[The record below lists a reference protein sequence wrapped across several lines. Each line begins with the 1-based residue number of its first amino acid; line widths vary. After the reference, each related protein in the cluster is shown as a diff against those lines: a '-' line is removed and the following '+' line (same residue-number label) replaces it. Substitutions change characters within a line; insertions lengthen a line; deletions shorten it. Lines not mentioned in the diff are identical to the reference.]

1 MRKLISLLALAAI
14 IAVLAFWH
22 GATASPMSKAALYL
36 LPLLVALGLA
46 ASSFK
51 RAHSTRA

>member
-22 GATASPMSKAALYL
+22 GATDSPISKAALYL

-46 ASSFK
+46 APSLK
-51 RAHSTRA
+51 RAPSTRA